1 MGSISG
7 LGRSPGEDIPTPVFW
22 LGEFHGQRSL
32 VGSNPWGRKESD
44 MTEHTQTDHAHD
56 SIESTQFIW
65 DSLSISGFWEL
76 GIVGEGRIFSCLLQS
91 LKTVFLMNLCM
102 QSKSPCKALNK

>member
-1 MGSISG
+1 MGSQRVRHDG
-7 LGRSPGEDIPTPVFW
+7 AHTDI
-22 LGEFHGQRSL
+22 E
-32 VGSNPWGRKESD
+32 
-44 MTEHTQTDHAHD
+44 HAHG

-76 GIVGEGRIFSCLLQS
+76 GIVGGGRIFSCLLQS